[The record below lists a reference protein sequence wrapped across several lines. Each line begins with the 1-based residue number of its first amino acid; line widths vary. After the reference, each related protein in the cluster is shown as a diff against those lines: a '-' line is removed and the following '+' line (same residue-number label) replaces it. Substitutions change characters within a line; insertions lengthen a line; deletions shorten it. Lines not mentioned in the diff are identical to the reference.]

1 MKHNLPPG
9 MDLDREGGGRK
20 DEYFCQCNL
29 FTITSWILLANI
41 YFKVDIMMIVVHHK
55 WPSRSRYGGGREREI
70 ETMYYIVKGISL

>member
-9 MDLDREGGGRK
+9 MDLDREGGEK

-55 WPSRSRYGGGREREI
+55 
-70 ETMYYIVKGISL
+70 